1 MESQLE
7 AFLLLKKFNPKPT
20 ASPAQ
25 KSVSS
30 CTQDGIEYEHLL
42 PVQTDEDCTFCQCF
56 DGEVLCNSSPNCDPV
71 NKNIQE
77 KFATCTYAGGVYEH
91 FATFRDGCKVCTCF
105 NGEVSCEGDSS
116 LLCQTRWIS
125 YTGQGLLLLITAW

>member
-1 MESQLE
+1 MEYQIDASSPIYI
-7 AFLLLKKFNPKPT
+7 FLFWNILLKLFNPKPA

-30 CTQDGIEYEHLL
+30 CTL
-42 PVQTDEDCTFCQCF
+42 PVQTDEDCTFCECF
-56 DGEVLCNSSPNCDPV
+56 DGKVLCTSLPNCDPV

-105 NGEVSCEGDSS
+105 NGDVSCEGDSS

-125 YTGQGLLLLITAW
+125 YTG

>member
-1 MESQLE
+1 M
-7 AFLLLKKFNPKPT
+7 LKLFNPKPT

-30 CTQDGIEYEHLL
+30 CTQDEIEQL
-42 PVQTDEDCTFCQCF
+42 QTNEECTFCECF
-56 DGEVLCNSSPNCDPV
+56 DGKVLCRLSPNCDPV

-77 KFATCTYAGGVYEH
+77 TFSTCTYAGGVYEH
-91 FATFRDGCKVCTCF
+91 FATFRDGCKVCKCF
-105 NGEVSCEGDSS
+105 DGAVSCEGDSS

-125 YTGQGLLLLITAW
+125 YTG

>member
-1 MESQLE
+1 M
-7 AFLLLKKFNPKPT
+7 

-30 CTQDGIEYEHLL
+30 CTQDEIEQ
-42 PVQTDEDCTFCQCF
+42 VQTNEECTFCECF
-56 DGEVLCNSSPNCDPV
+56 DGKVLCTSLPNCDPV

-77 KFATCTYAGGVYEH
+77 KSAACTYAGGVYDH